1 LLIGHLIKKNRRN
14 TMNKSL
20 VVITGASSGIG
31 AAIAKRFSE
40 AGHSLLLIGR
50 RVEKMQELNLPN
62 TMIRKVDVT
71 DIQTL
76 KNAIKEAEAKYG
88 AVDCLVNNAGL
99 MLLGQIDTQDP
110 IEWQKMYEVNVLAL
124 LNGMQAVLG
133 GMKTRKAGTIINISS
148 IAGKKSF
155 PNHAAYVGTKF
166 AVSSMSENVR
176 EEVADDNVRVMTIC
190 PGAVE
195 TELLSHTTSD
205 EIKEGYESWKESMGG
220 VLVADDI
227 ARTATFMY
235 SQPQNINIREV
246 VIAATRQPA

>member
-1 LLIGHLIKKNRRN
+1 
-14 TMNKSL
+14 MSKSL

-71 DIQTL
+71 DIQAL
-76 KNAIKEAEAKYG
+76 KNAIKDAEAEYG
-88 AVDCLVNNAGL
+88 AVELLVNNAGL
-99 MLLGQIDTQDP
+99 MLLGQIDNQDP
-110 IEWQKMYEVNVLAL
+110 IEWQKMYDVNVLAL

-133 GMKTRKAGTIINISS
+133 DMRARKSGTIINISS

-176 EEVADDNVRVMTIC
+176 EEVADDNVRIMTIC

-205 EIKEGYESWKESMGG
+205 QIKSDYESWKESMGG

-227 ARTATFMY
+227 ARTASFMY

>member
-1 LLIGHLIKKNRRN
+1 M
-14 TMNKSL
+14 TKSL

-50 RVEKMQELNLPN
+50 RVEKIQELNLPN

-71 DIQTL
+71 DSQAL
-76 KNAIKEAEAKYG
+76 KAAIKDAEAEYG
-88 AVDCLVNNAGL
+88 PVDCLVNNAGL
-99 MLLGQIDTQDP
+99 MLLGQVDTQDP
-110 IEWQKMYEVNVLAL
+110 IEWQKMYDVNVLAL
-124 LNGMQAVLG
+124 LNGIQAVLG
-133 GMKTRKAGTIINISS
+133 DMKARKTGTIINVSS

-176 EEVADDNVRVMTIC
+176 EEVAGDNVRVMTIC

-205 EIKEGYESWKESMGG
+205 KIKEDYESWKESMGG

-227 ARTATFMY
+227 ARAAIFMY

-246 VIAATRQPA
+246 VIAATKQPA